1 MYILL
6 YTVMYILSYSVIYC
20 YTVRLLPNRGEQLLL
35 SVLPRC
41 SSSSATQWSYPMIRT
56 LLPFL
61 NTSEL
66 FLTDPLYLV
75 GKSHQQCTF
84 LIPCSQTA
92 HAQCEPLPSR
102 GCRQPPREAQ
112 PAPRASSTCE
122 QHVHS
127 SSYTSTSPPHRG
139 CTQCL
144 VQCYLWRLHYQVSW
158 GFQKFIHK
166 LRSCCERWSEFL
178 GVSKM
183 PLIAYAR
190 QPQLQRCL
198 AVCMVL
204 FSLC

>member
-92 HAQCEPLPSR
+92 HAQRQPLPSR

-112 PAPRASSTCE
+112 PAPRASST
-122 QHVHS
+122 
-127 SSYTSTSPPHRG
+127 STAAATHPRP
-139 CTQCL
+139 
-144 VQCYLWRLHYQVSW
+144 
-158 GFQKFIHK
+158 
-166 LRSCCERWSEFL
+166 
-178 GVSKM
+178 
-183 PLIAYAR
+183 PLIEAAR
-190 QPQLQRCL
+190 SARCS
-198 AVCMVL
+198 ATFGDCITR
-204 FSLC
+204 